1 VNIQPIVEGHGE
13 VAAAPLLLRRL
24 RDLAQR
30 FDWDVNAPIR
40 RKRSELVQED
50 ELRRSVQLARI
61 QPSCSAILVL
71 FDSDK
76 DCPKELGPKLQ
87 GPAQEEAGAIPCRIA
102 LCHKEYEAWFL
113 AAIESLRGERGIRDD
128 AVSHPSPE
136 EPRGAKGH
144 LQDRMVEGQTY
155 GERADQP
162 ALSALFDMQPAYRKC
177 RSFRHLVKAF
187 GELTAAAGVAPVD
200 WPPPDWLAVEEET
213 ET

>member
-1 VNIQPIVEGHGE
+1 MNLQPIVEGHGE
-13 VAAAPLLLRRL
+13 VAAAPVLLRRL

-40 RKRSELVQED
+40 RKRSELIQEA
-50 ELRRSVQLARI
+50 ELRLSIKLARI
-61 QPSCSAILVL
+61 QPHCAAILVL
-71 FDSDK
+71 LDSDK

-102 LCHKEYEAWFL
+102 LAHKEYEAWFL
-113 AAIESLRGERGIRDD
+113 AAMESLRGRRGIRED
-128 AVSHPSPE
+128 AASHPNPE

-144 LQDRMVEGQTY
+144 LQERMREGQTY

-162 ALSALFDMQPAYRKC
+162 ALSAIFDMAPAYRKC

-187 GELTAAAGVAPVD
+187 GELIAAAGGGPKVE
-200 WPPPDWLAVEEET
+200 WPPEEWGT
-213 ET
+213 